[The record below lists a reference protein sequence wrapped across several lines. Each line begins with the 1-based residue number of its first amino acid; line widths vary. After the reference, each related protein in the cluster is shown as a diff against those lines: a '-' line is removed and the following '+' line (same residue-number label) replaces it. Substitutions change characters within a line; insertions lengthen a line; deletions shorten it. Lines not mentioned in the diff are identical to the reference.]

1 MEISFGSY
9 KMRLEILLLCV
20 FIIWVMFG
28 HILCSCSTI
37 NLTEGLTIRT
47 TLGPN
52 TTTKEGMGNMNSSN
66 SKIGGNNVAY
76 DPEFADSKSPDWIM
90 NPKNW
95 GKPTTQANRKEQT
108 IPLPTGQLGLFDKT
122 EMKSKCC
129 PNTYS
134 SSSGCACM
142 TVKQQTYLQ
151 DRGGNN
157 VPQAEY

>member
-52 TTTKEGMGNMNSSN
+52 TTTKE
-66 SKIGGNNVAY
+66 
-76 DPEFADSKSPDWIM
+76 E
-90 NPKNW
+90 KNLQQELLE
-95 GKPTTQANRKEQT
+95 KAEQWKGSR
-108 IPLPTGQLGLFDKT
+108 P
-122 EMKSKCC
+122 
-129 PNTYS
+129 Y
-134 SSSGCACM
+134 
-142 TVKQQTYLQ
+142 V
-151 DRGGNN
+151 
-157 VPQAEY
+157 